1 MPSDRLFPDADMNF
15 RYSIDE
21 IIAQVAS
28 EEIVKEQKERDRN
41 KKS

>member
-15 RYSIDE
+15 RHSIDE